1 MTQYAKCMP
10 TTIFIFGRL
19 PDLSEA
25 ELAAV
30 LSDPVITL
38 VGDGIAQ
45 VAREVA
51 EPDVLLR
58 RLGGTVKI
66 AVPVAGAFSVQTVA
80 DDLRARASGRVN
92 FGMSWYHQPAKH
104 KEHLAAGLQVK
115 AELAEAGISS
125 RLVTSREP
133 ILSSVVVSKNH
144 ATEYLVLPGGSLAR
158 TVAVQDVEDAVA
170 RDVGRP
176 HRDLESGTLPPKLAR
191 MMINLAR
198 VSADSAL
205 LDPFCGS
212 GTILTEAALLGVPT
226 VWGSDVADRAVT
238 QSQQNLA
245 WLAERFP
252 QTKKVNTEVKRAD
265 VRTLS
270 SAWPKAS
277 VDAIV
282 TEPYLGPPRHGNESR
297 PALRKVIGE
306 LSDLYLAAF
315 AQFAQVLKPGGRV
328 VIVLPEFVFG
338 HETMPLPI
346 ADDVA
351 RLGFRL
357 TSGPHEYSRP
367 DQHVRRQI
375 TVWASGG

>member
-1 MTQYAKCMP
+1 MP
-10 TTIFIFGRL
+10 TLFVFGRL
-19 PDLSEA
+19 PELSAA

-30 LSDPVITL
+30 LGDPVITKISDGMVL
-38 VGDGIAQ
+38 VD
-45 VAREVA
+45 REVA
-51 EPDVLLR
+51 EPDDLLR

-66 AVPVAGAFSVQTVA
+66 AVPVADAFSVQAVA
-80 DDLRARASGRVN
+80 DDLRSRANGRVN
-92 FGMSWYHQPAKH
+92 FGISWYHQPSRH
-104 KEHLAAGLQVK
+104 KEHLAQGLQVK
-115 AELAEAGISS
+115 TMLGEAGISS

-133 ILSSVVVSKNH
+133 VLSSVVVSKNH
-144 ATEYLVLPGGSLAR
+144 ATEYLVLPGGKLAR

-191 MMINLAR
+191 IMINLAR
-198 VSADSAL
+198 LPSDSVL

-212 GTILTEAALLGVPT
+212 GTVLTEGALLGIAT
-226 VWGSDVADRAVT
+226 VHGSDLADRAVT

-245 WLAERFP
+245 WLAEHFT
-252 QTKKVNTEVKRAD
+252 QTRTVRGNVKSVD

-315 AQFAQVLKPGGRV
+315 AQFTQVLKPGGRV
-328 VIVLPEFVFG
+328 VIAMPEFVFG
-338 HETMPLPI
+338 HEMMPLPI
-346 ADDVA
+346 DNDIK
-351 RLGFRL
+351 RLGFTL
-357 TSGPHEYSRP
+357 TAGPLEYSRP
-367 DQHVRRQI
+367 DQHVHRTIMVWTYRQ
-375 TVWASGG
+375 

>member
-1 MTQYAKCMP
+1 MSTL
-10 TTIFIFGRL
+10 FILGRL
-19 PDLSEA
+19 PELSAA
-25 ELAAV
+25 EVAAV
-30 LSDPVITL
+30 LGDPPITL
-38 VGDGIAQ
+38 VGNDIAR
-45 VAREVA
+45 VDREVA

-66 AVPVAGAFSVQTVA
+66 AVPVADAFSVPAVA

-92 FGMSWYHQPAKH
+92 FGISWHLQPARI

-115 AELAEAGISS
+115 AMLAEAGVPS

-133 ILSSVVVSKNH
+133 QLSSVIVHKEH
-144 ATEYLVLPGGSLAR
+144 CREYLVLPDGSVAR
-158 TVAVQDVEDAVA
+158 TVAVQDFEAFAA

-191 MMINLAR
+191 IMVNLAR
-198 VSADSAL
+198 LTRASGGLPAGTAL

-212 GTILTEAALLGVPT
+212 GTILNEAALLGVPT

-245 WLAERFP
+245 WLAGRYP
-252 QTKKVNTEVKRAD
+252 QTRALRAEVKRAD
-265 VRTLS
+265 VRKLS
-270 SAWPKAS
+270 AAWPKAS
-277 VDAIV
+277 VDVVV

-297 PALRKVIGE
+297 PQLRKVIGE

-315 AQFAQVLKPGGRV
+315 DQFTKVLKPGGRV
-328 VIVLPEFVFG
+328 VIAMPEFVFG

-346 ADDVA
+346 DDDIK
-351 RLGFRL
+351 RFGFTL
-357 TSGPHEYSRP
+357 TGGPYEYSRP
-367 DQHVRRQI
+367 DQHIRRQI
-375 TVWASGG
+375 SVWVWGG